1 MERRETGRIARVPAG
16 RTAVERCGTGS
27 HTPVGQVRTRAPSV
41 PAAAGGCGM
50 ARRTPAGQVPT
61 GTLVGSTATGRCGT
75 LSRTPARQ
83 MPPGA
88 AASPAAMVGIDPG
101 SRALISP
108 GRAVRGEAARGGP
121 CGRTRRRARPTP
133 AQPGRRVPSGAIRRR
148 VPAGPAPATAR
159 PAASRAPTGAV
170 PHHVP
175 PRPAAE
181 GTEPAAVATG
191 EAGYRAALYRTAQR
205 RAGPW
210 RPRGR

>member
-1 MERRETGRIARVPAG
+1 MERKETGRIAPVPAG

-27 HTPVGQVRTRAPSV
+27 RTPAGQVRTRAPIV

-61 GTLVGSTATGRCGT
+61 GTLASSKRTGRCGT

-83 MPPGA
+83 MPPGPA
-88 AASPAAMVGIDPG
+88 ADPTAMVGIDPPNP
-101 SRALISP
+101 ALISP
-108 GRAVRGEAARGGP
+108 GRGVRREAARGAP

-133 AQPGRRVPSGAIRRR
+133 AQPGRRVLSGAIRRR
-148 VPAGPAPATAR
+148 VPAGPATTR

-175 PRPAAE
+175 PRPAPE
-181 GTEPAAVATG
+181 GTEPAAVGRG
-191 EAGYRAALYRTAQR
+191 EAAYRAALHRTAQR
-205 RAGPW
+205 RTGPG
-210 RPRGR
+210 RSRGR

>member
-1 MERRETGRIARVPAG
+1 MERRETGRIAHVPAG
-16 RTAVERCGTGS
+16 PTAVERCGTGS
-27 HTPVGQVRTRAPSV
+27 HTPAGQVRTRVPSV

-50 ARRTPAGQVPT
+50 ARRTPAGQVLT
-61 GTLVGSTATGRCGT
+61 GTLAGSTGTGRCRT
-75 LSRTPARQ
+75 LSRTPTRQ

-88 AASPAAMVGIDPG
+88 AASPAAMVGIDPA

-108 GRAVRGEAARGGP
+108 GRAVRGEAARSAP

-133 AQPGRRVPSGAIRRR
+133 AQPGRRVLSGAIRRR
-148 VPAGPAPATAR
+148 VPADPVRATAR

-181 GTEPAAVATG
+181 GTEPAAVGRG
-191 EAGYRAALYRTAQR
+191 EAGYRVALQRTAQR
-205 RAGPW
+205 RAGPGQ
-210 RPRGR
+210 PRGR